1 MRGPP
6 GSLAR
11 SGLFRGPVA
20 SRSPRGRCKGFQVP
34 GPDRESLAQGPALSI
49 KTIVDASP
57 HGRRGRRRKMT
68 RLERAYPR
76 RRTLGAVAC
85 LQCLL
90 PYGGSCAER
99 RSDRTC
105 PGHPTA
111 FWRDA
116 TTSRPPEDRSWW
128 LAQERGE
135 TPPSPNPRPG
145 PKDDAMRSLASST
158 PWRGFAGFPGLR
170 LYVERTR

>member
-20 SRSPRGRCKGFQVP
+20 SCSPRGRCKGFRVP
-34 GPDRESLAQGPALSI
+34 GPDREPLADQEPSRCL
-49 KTIVDASP
+49 P
-57 HGRRGRRRKMT
+57 HRPSREAPQMTRCRENTRAPIEPWRGR
-68 RLERAYPR
+68 LP
-76 RRTLGAVAC
+76 AVLAPLRGFLC
-85 LQCLL
+85 CRQ
-90 PYGGSCAER
+90 P
-99 RSDRTC
+99 DRTC
-105 PGHPTA
+105 PATRPHPM
-111 FWRDA
+111 RDA
-116 TTSRPPEDRSWW
+116 TTSRPPEDRSSW

-145 PKDDAMRSLASST
+145 PLDDAMRSLAFST
-158 PWRGFAGFPGLR
+158 PWRGFAGLAGLG